1 MADVLYMYPQLVRV
15 SFTNIAE
22 KHVVQLRKCMTV
34 ETLEIKHTYLVHKH
48 YPIIATHPVF
58 WAFTH
63 PSPTVLDLRLK
74 QLEHVYKHCDA
85 LIGFDVADSDR
96 IAQFCADLLNE
107 YYDCVIVPSNASR
120 EAYIRSGVSIPVHVI
135 PHGIDDRLINANP
148 SLEHVYNFDLRL
160 AFDYKC
166 NKGYK
171 YVLFFLWHSGYRKG
185 ADIVAQAMQIVQKER
200 NDVLL
205 LLKLGEL
212 ADPYL
217 RMFRNVKHI
226 AIKGWLSH
234 NELAFLYQLADVVV
248 CPSRGGGFELNALE
262 ALAFGKPT
270 IAHAHGCFADYAQ
283 WLITCKASYCH
294 TVIPHNHIHIG
305 GGWQILPNDLASK
318 IMHVFD
324 NYDKIADRYSKI
336 APQVRQQYN
345 WQRIGKQLCDLFNQ
359 YLRNSSTKR

>member
-1 MADVLYMYPQLVRV
+1 MADVLYLYPQLVRV

-22 KHVVQLRKCMTV
+22 KHVEQLCKCMTV
-34 ETLEIKHTYLVHKH
+34 ETLEIKHTYIVHKH

-58 WAFTH
+58 WVFTH

-120 EAYIRSGVSIPVHVI
+120 EAYIRSGVNIPVHVI

-185 ADIVAQAMQIVQKER
+185 ADIVAQAMQIVQKEKR
-200 NDVLL
+200 
-205 LLKLGEL
+205 
-212 ADPYL
+212 Y
-217 RMFRNVKHI
+217 
-226 AIKGWLSH
+226 
-234 NELAFLYQLADVVV
+234 
-248 CPSRGGGFELNALE
+248 
-262 ALAFGKPT
+262 
-270 IAHAHGCFADYAQ
+270 
-283 WLITCKASYCH
+283 
-294 TVIPHNHIHIG
+294 
-305 GGWQILPNDLASK
+305 PN
-318 IMHVFD
+318 F
-324 NYDKIADRYSKI
+324 
-336 APQVRQQYN
+336 
-345 WQRIGKQLCDLFNQ
+345 
-359 YLRNSSTKR
+359 